1 VFDDSVLIVQVMV
14 FKDIKGQLIQ
24 MVCTAHK
31 SGDKWQYEA
40 AVDDSVL
47 HNGMCQS
54 ESICARLISD
64 RLLISLHY
72 VVSINLF

>member
-1 VFDDSVLIVQVMV
+1 VWFVQVMV

-40 AVDDSVL
+40 AVDDNVL